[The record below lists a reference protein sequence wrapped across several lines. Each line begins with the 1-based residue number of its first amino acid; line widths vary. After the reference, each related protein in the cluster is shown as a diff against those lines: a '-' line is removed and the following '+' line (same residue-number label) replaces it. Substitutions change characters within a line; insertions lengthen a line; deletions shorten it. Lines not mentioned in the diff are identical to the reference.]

1 MSQTLFI
8 VGEALTAVFAEDALL
23 GKIKANPS
31 WLYGQFEAE
40 RLVRLFWGDCVF
52 TGSRYSSSYLGSDFT
67 VPPSMALSW
76 ARRPTPVQ

>member
-1 MSQTLFI
+1 MTKVFF
-8 VGEALTAVFAEDALL
+8 VARGALTAVFAEDALP
-23 GKIKANPS
+23 GKIKASPLGCMDNLRQND
-31 WLYGQFEAE
+31 WFG
-40 RLVRLFWGDCVF
+40 FWGDCVF